1 MHSKNILFQTI
12 DWDKVPKTEYKGEEG
27 VATWQT
33 LQFEGLRVRI
43 VNYSKGYIAD
53 HWCKKGHIVH
63 CLEGDFIS
71 EMKSGEQHHIC
82 AGMSYIVSDEVSSH
96 RSITKDGVKLMI
108 IDGDFL
114 QYYPSKET
122 STQKVTAKA

>member
-1 MHSKNILFQTI
+1 MHSKNIFFQTI
-12 DWDKVPKTEYKGEEG
+12 DWDQVPKVEYKGEEG

-33 LQFEGLRVRI
+33 LQFEGLRIRI
-43 VNYSKGYIAD
+43 VNYSKGYVAD

-71 EMKSGEQHHIC
+71 QMKSGEQHHLC

-96 RSITKDGVKLMI
+96 RSITKDGVRLMI

-122 STQKVTAKA
+122 TSQEAITEA

>member
-1 MHSKNILFQTI
+1 MMNSKNILFQTI
-12 DWDKVPKTEYKGEEG
+12 NWDEIPLKEYKGEEG

-71 EMKSGEQHHIC
+71 EMESGAQYHLST
-82 AGMSYIVSDEVSSH
+82 GMTYIVSDEVSSH
-96 RSITKDGVKLMI
+96 RSITKNGVKLMI
-108 IDGDFL
+108 IDGEFL
-114 QYYPSKET
+114 KYHPMEE
-122 STQKVTAKA
+122 

>member
-1 MHSKNILFQTI
+1 MDSKNILFQTI
-12 DWDKVPKTEYKGEEG
+12 DWDSVPEVEHKGEKG
-27 VATWQT
+27 FATWQT

-53 HWCKKGHIVH
+53 HWCNKGHIVH
-63 CLEGDFIS
+63 CLEGEFIS
-71 EMKSGEQHHIC
+71 EMESGEKYHLR

-108 IDGDFL
+108 IDGDL
-114 QYYPSKET
+114 LKYHPSIK
-122 STQKVTAKA
+122 